1 MPVVNIKGVGKAKF
15 PDDMKINDIR
25 TFLRQ
30 KYSPELSR
38 QDALTPRAPTM
49 QASNPSLATRAAT
62 AIGEGLNSAGIIS
75 DRFGAQQIGKN
86 VTSIGEFLPGIGDAT
101 AGDEFGRA
109 LKQGDNFGMAMGALG
124 AIPLVGDAAKK
135 ASDSLKF
142 KFPDFKI
149 GISENADNIILDKIV
164 IPESQ
169 RGTGQGTEFMNK
181 LLADA
186 DSKGKAVGLTPSSDF
201 GGSKARLTEFYKRFG
216 FTENKGKNK
225 DFTISESMIRQPSTD
240 KAMSVGGITLNEL
253 KDVPYREQQK
263 IAKGLQTGQP
273 VEFYYSRNLE
283 KAPKMTGMDFGQ
295 SIEPAGRYMNVDF
308 TEMSGGK
315 NWETGT
321 IKFNN
326 PLVVEHKNTNSTG
339 WKKDLSDKYG
349 GSVGKRLSNKIK
361 KDGYD
366 AIITVDDYGLSET
379 ISLR

>member
-1 MPVVNIKGVGKAKF
+1 MPVVRVKGVANPMQF
-15 PDDMKINDIR
+15 PDDMDINDIKA
-25 TFLRQ
+25 FLRRKFAQ
-30 KYSPELSR
+30 QAVTDDKPADLAPL
-38 QDALTPRAPTM
+38 QGQARATE
-49 QASNPSLATRAAT
+49 QSLAQKAGQGISNA
-62 AIGEGLNSAGIIS
+62 LVDSGIIS

-86 VTSIGEFLPGIGDAT
+86 VTSIGEFLPGIGDAA

-109 LKQGDNFGMAMGALG
+109 LKQGDGVGMALGALG

-135 ASDSLKF
+135 AVK
-142 KFPDFKI
+142 
-149 GISENADNIILDKIV
+149 
-164 IPESQ
+164 
-169 RGTGQGTEFMNK
+169 
-181 LLADA
+181 
-186 DSKGKAVGLTPSSDF
+186 
-201 GGSKARLTEFYKRFG
+201 
-216 FTENKGKNK
+216 
-225 DFTISESMIRQPSTD
+225 STA
-240 KAMSVGGITLNEL
+240 KAMSAGGITLNDL

-283 KAPKMTGMDFGQ
+283 KAPKITGMDFGQ

-349 GSVGKRLSNKIK
+349 GSVGKRLSNKVK